1 LSTTT
6 TTTSDISNATD
17 LSNATKVAGVLE
29 VELDVK
35 SDISHQVVQHMFKKA
50 IAAAVDLPIELVTAE
65 LTLTTAKNI
74 SLAEANGSSELAQSS
89 GARRLQAFQTRWYE
103 IAYELVITADM
114 DVDAIIEKANRIAVP
129 GSEESQLF
137 RNIMMAT
144 EGVQRVGEITSKVPA
159 SKIGA
164 TTAAPSGPAAEDGS
178 SNNSW
183 KSVAIGLSVAVVVIA
198 CLIVS
203 AVLYKRKVVSSG
215 AERDNLA
222 DLESGELNAVNPP
235 SQAVSDRVEE
245 AKPIKEVQPMLV
257 DTTPRDV
264 KDNVEESRQP
274 GKEVKAPLV
283 DTNASTS
290 PRAEQSAVAQE
301 LVVDMPATRG
311 SPQPSRGLVS
321 L

>member
-1 LSTTT
+1 MG
-6 TTTSDISNATD
+6 NATD

-65 LTLTTAKNI
+65 LTLNTAKNI
-74 SLAEANGSSELAQSS
+74 SLSEVNGSSELAQSS

-103 IAYELVITADM
+103 IAYELVIPADM
-114 DVDAIIEKANRIAVP
+114 NVDAIVEKANRIAVP
-129 GSEESQLF
+129 GSEESKLF
-137 RNIMMAT
+137 RNIIMAT
-144 EGVQRVGEITSKVPA
+144 ESVHRVGEITSKVPA

-164 TTAAPSGPAAEDGS
+164 STAAPSSPAAEDD
-178 SNNSW
+178 SNNNTW
-183 KSVAIGLSVAVVVIA
+183 KSVAIGLSVAFVVIA

-203 AVLYKRKVVSSG
+203 AVLYKRKVASSG

-222 DLESGELNAVNPP
+222 DLEHGQLDAVNAP
-235 SQAVSDRVEE
+235 SQVVSDKVEE

-257 DTTPRDV
+257 DTTSRDS
-264 KDNVEESRQP
+264 KDKVEESHQA

-283 DTNASTS
+283 DTNTSTS
-290 PRAEQSAVAQE
+290 PRAEQSAISKEIVM
-301 LVVDMPATRG
+301 DMPATRG
-311 SPQPSRGLVS
+311 SPQPSRGSKRLIV